1 MPQLKKNIISNRLS
15 NEITDKSFSK
25 LAKSSVSIDDNRIKD
40 IYSNLFYDIPKTGKN
55 SHKNIIEQSDNY
67 INHQQNIILDKDI
80 KRLTNQ
86 LSAKEAELTSLEN
99 PTNEEHPV
107 YEDGAILV
115 AGENG
120 QQYQDMN
127 TKYIMQE
134 GRRRAF
140 NDDNIFVTTKKLL
153 QLPLDNL
160 DGRYFLTLDEL
171 NSLPD
176 GPLITNTL
184 DLRMKGNDLKIDD
197 LPDII
202 GTSAYLDI
210 ELECLGNETSDY
222 VGSITDNMLD
232 LGVQTLQFYLNND
245 ACVVKYIKDDYI
257 NDGTGPTLVEESI
270 AKGEV
275 KIIRILRET
284 DIGNNMIPTDISQN
298 PTYGYTNNLPTNITY
313 NGNEL
318 FNYIKLWGPNGEYP
332 SVVYASGRI
341 RSREIENTHIG
352 NALSQFGE
360 TQNTTQRVFNG
371 LPTTQTAE
379 GTFGDAEVQLIEDP
393 NYTGQQLSNWGT
405 KMIYNNPGYYGRLG
419 QESNLQQEVFNN
431 PGSKYYSP
439 ECYGQPIIRY
449 LSRYLVVNKT
459 YTNWGKRV
467 SFWDAA
473 DGSSH
478 NKKRGQ
484 IEDAIGLAM
493 DLSGNDILGL
503 RWDTLKKDRIK
514 YIGLQE
520 YKTREQP
527 VDDNIFNST
536 DGSNFEINQYNSL

>member
-232 LGVQTLQFYLNND
+232 LGVQTLQFYL
-245 ACVVKYIKDDYI
+245 
-257 NDGTGPTLVEESI
+257 
-270 AKGEV
+270 
-275 KIIRILRET
+275 
-284 DIGNNMIPTDISQN
+284 
-298 PTYGYTNNLPTNITY
+298 
-313 NGNEL
+313 
-318 FNYIKLWGPNGEYP
+318 
-332 SVVYASGRI
+332 
-341 RSREIENTHIG
+341 H
-352 NALSQFGE
+352 LSQ
-360 TQNTTQRVFNG
+360 
-371 LPTTQTAE
+371 
-379 GTFGDAEVQLIEDP
+379 
-393 NYTGQQLSNWGT
+393 Y
-405 KMIYNNPGYYGRLG
+405 
-419 QESNLQQEVFNN
+419 
-431 PGSKYYSP
+431 
-439 ECYGQPIIRY
+439 
-449 LSRYLVVNKT
+449 
-459 YTNWGKRV
+459 
-467 SFWDAA
+467 
-473 DGSSH
+473 
-478 NKKRGQ
+478 
-484 IEDAIGLAM
+484 
-493 DLSGNDILGL
+493 
-503 RWDTLKKDRIK
+503 
-514 YIGLQE
+514 
-520 YKTREQP
+520 
-527 VDDNIFNST
+527 
-536 DGSNFEINQYNSL
+536 